1 MNVIDIEAEFSRALR
16 FQREANL
23 DWSPLSKH
31 VQWGIARVGFY
42 GAQRELYE
50 LQADGPCMAFI
61 APVVE
66 AGDLIDLCAID
77 SITDHCGQRLGLGH
91 GLGLDAIAKARMG
104 YDLKLYGKP
113 MEWLIDPVDSV
124 YLFNLDTVLTALDG
138 VGEFTCSSIELTERV
153 HALLPSSQRNR
164 ALAPP

>member
-66 AGDLIDLCAID
+66 AGDLLDLCAID
-77 SITDHCGQRLGLGH
+77 STTDHCGQRLGLGH
-91 GLGLDAIAKARMG
+91 GLGLDAVAKARMG
-104 YDLKLYGKP
+104 YDLKLYGTA
-113 MEWLIDPVDSV
+113 MAWLRDPVDSC
-124 YLFNLDTVLTALDG
+124 YLFDLATLPAQLDG
-138 VGEFTCSSIELTERV
+138 VATIACANLALADRV
-153 HALLPSSQRNR
+153 AALLPPSQRER
-164 ALAPP
+164 AKVI